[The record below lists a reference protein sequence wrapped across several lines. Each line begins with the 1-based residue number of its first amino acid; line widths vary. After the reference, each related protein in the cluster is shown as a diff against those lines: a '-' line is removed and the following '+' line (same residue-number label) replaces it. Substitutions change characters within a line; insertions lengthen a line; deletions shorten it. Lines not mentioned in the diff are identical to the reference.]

1 MPRIAHRGQG
11 LVLLAV
17 MTLAGAVAA
26 RPVSAQA
33 GGAAADLAKIKA
45 GLKKYEDPFAAVM
58 DGYYSTVGCVII
70 EQAGAPGHIAYKPGG
85 MGVHFIN
92 LNLVSPVVDPAKPQ
106 GLLYEPHGGKL
117 TLTGAE
123 WFVPLATGV
132 KKRPTLL
139 GHPFNGPMM
148 GHPPLLPMG
157 LTHYD
162 LHVWL
167 YKPNPLGMF
176 EPTNPDVKCTGEAY
190 RVVEV
195 APMLVAEPKP

>member
-17 MTLAGAVAA
+17 MTLGGAVAA
-26 RPVSAQA
+26 RPVSAQT

-58 DGYYSTVGCVII
+58 DGYHSTVGCVII

-106 GLLYEPHGGKL
+106 GLQAESARHVRADQSGCEVLGRGVPGGGGGPDARGRAQAL
-117 TLTGAE
+117 IAE
-123 WFVPLATGV
+123 WIHRVFNPNASRTLPGV
-132 KKRPTLL
+132 WPNTPYPELTKTIP
-139 GHPFNGPMM
+139 PAMVGP
-148 GHPPLLPMG
+148 GPSIAPP
-157 LTHYD
+157 
-162 LHVWL
+162 
-167 YKPNPLGMF
+167 
-176 EPTNPDVKCTGEAY
+176 
-190 RVVEV
+190 
-195 APMLVAEPKP
+195 

>member
-1 MPRIAHRGQG
+1 MTDGPI
-11 LVLLAV
+11 LA
-17 MTLAGAVAA
+17 TVASDGSPA
-26 RPVSAQA
+26 
-33 GGAAADLAKIKA
+33 I
-45 GLKKYEDPFAAVM
+45 EDRNPFSYDAFL
-58 DGYYSTVGCVII
+58 TN
-70 EQAGAPGHIAYKPGG
+70 AYKPGG